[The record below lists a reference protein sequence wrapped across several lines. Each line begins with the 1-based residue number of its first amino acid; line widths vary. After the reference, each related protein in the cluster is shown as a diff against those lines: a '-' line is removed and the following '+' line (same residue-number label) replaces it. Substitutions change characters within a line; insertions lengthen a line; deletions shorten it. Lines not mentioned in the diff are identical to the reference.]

1 MRFTRLVVAAVAA
14 AASLSA
20 GGGTASALGAAPC
33 PSGYY
38 GVIVEHNGQYTTVC
52 TNLAHVESCPNGDG
66 VVVWVSGRYVSACL
80 RQIITAR

>member
-1 MRFTRLVVAAVAA
+1 MRLTRLALVAVAA
-14 AASLSA
+14 AASL
-20 GGGTASALGAAPC
+20 GGGTASALSAAPC

-52 TNLAHVESCPNGDG
+52 TNLAHVDSCPNGDG

-80 RQIITAR
+80 RQIISR